1 MVLQI
6 YWRKER
12 ATMNRFQLDIG
23 YKIRT
28 PPKRNRIQ
36 RDNCHRIGNSRT
48 MSMFR
53 LDIYYTTLLPKKNT
67 YRQDNYYKTMIPLM
81 KFTSQLSSWS
91 TGQPR

>member
-12 ATMNRFQLDIG
+12 TMTNRFQQDIG

-36 RDNCHRIGNSRT
+36 RDNYHRIGNSRT
-48 MSMFR
+48 MSMFQ
-53 LDIYYTTLLPKKNT
+53 LGTYYTTLLPKKNT

-81 KFTSQLSSWS
+81 KNTSQLSSSS
-91 TGQPR
+91 TRQPR